1 MIDYIKGQIAE
12 LTPLYAVLETGGIGY
27 EVNITLSTFTAL
39 SDRKETKLFVTE
51 VIREDAHLLFGF
63 MNKGERE
70 LFLLLNSVSGVGP
83 NTARMIMSGYSAG
96 EMRQILATGNVAA
109 LNRIK
114 GIGGKTA
121 QRIVVD
127 LKDKVLKIDL
137 GTGEAIEAVEQTALF
152 DSEIRQE
159 AVSALTMLGFP
170 AAASTKVVDKI
181 LKSDPDQA
189 VEAVIRQA
197 LKML

>member
-137 GTGEAIEAVEQTALF
+137 GTGEAIEAVEQTVLF